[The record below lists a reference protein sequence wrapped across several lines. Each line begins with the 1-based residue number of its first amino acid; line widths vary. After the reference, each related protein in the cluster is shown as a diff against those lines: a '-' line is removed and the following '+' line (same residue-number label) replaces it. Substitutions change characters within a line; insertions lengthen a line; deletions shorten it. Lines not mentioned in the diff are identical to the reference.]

1 MGSSPIPI
9 HSANFCQGISGGTD
23 CGNVSAVSS
32 RSISFS
38 PRDHRDPYLRIE
50 NHGGPI
56 AVKTTVVH
64 YLHMSR
70 EDPQFKLR
78 MPPQLRAQ
86 AEQAARASGRSLNAE
101 LVARLESTFL
111 REPENRSLISAA
123 RAKELALMARN
134 GIPDEVRR
142 RALESIAQA
151 VSLGRDSASVDISD
165 LHLDVGIP
173 DAELDKIF
181 DSLFEELRCAGYTVK
196 LGDITSI
203 WIEF

>member
-1 MGSSPIPI
+1 
-9 HSANFCQGISGGTD
+9 
-23 CGNVSAVSS
+23 
-32 RSISFS
+32 
-38 PRDHRDPYLRIE
+38 
-50 NHGGPI
+50 
-56 AVKTTVVH
+56 
-64 YLHMSR
+64 
-70 EDPQFKLR
+70 
-78 MPPQLRAQ
+78 
-86 AEQAARASGRSLNAE
+86 LNAE

-196 LGDITSI
+196 LDDITSI

>member
-1 MGSSPIPI
+1 
-9 HSANFCQGISGGTD
+9 
-23 CGNVSAVSS
+23 
-32 RSISFS
+32 
-38 PRDHRDPYLRIE
+38 
-50 NHGGPI
+50 
-56 AVKTTVVH
+56 
-64 YLHMSR
+64 MSR

-78 MPPQLRAQ
+78 MPSQLRAQ

-123 RAKELALMARN
+123 RARELALMARN

-142 RALESIAQA
+142 RALESIAHA

-181 DSLFEELRCAGYTVK
+181 DSLFEELRRAGYTVK
-196 LGDITSI
+196 LDDITSI